1 MFLSEAIM
9 IPENAHGEFAQMPVA
24 QAIHVNFC
32 SHVLLLK
39 NSKKIFLFYPKH

>member
-1 MFLSEAIM
+1 MPLSKAVFLLKIVHYEL
-9 IPENAHGEFAQMPVA
+9 AQMLVA

-39 NSKKIFLFYPKH
+39 IPKKIFLFYPKH